1 MKQLVDLYWEE
12 APENERKAVANTYNM
27 YYNTEPE
34 PLSFETLNMAWT
46 GCNWVTIKYTFGIKP
61 LAA

>member
-1 MKQLVDLYWEE
+1 MKKLVDLHWEE
-12 APENERKAVANTYNM
+12 VSEVERRAVADTYNM
-27 YYNTEPE
+27 YYNTESE

-46 GCNWVTIKYTFGIKP
+46 GCNWITIKYTFGIKP